1 MKLGVDTSIFAE
13 KNNLISLK
21 LDDDQLDIDTSKT
34 VPFPLNNLKTVED
47 KLDIINHKLFL
58 LTCKKF
64 W

>member
-34 VPFPLNNLKTVED
+34 IPFPLNNLKTMED
-47 KLDIINHKLFL
+47 KLDIINHK
-58 LTCKKF
+58 
-64 W
+64 